1 MTLKSKSE
9 NYNKQKCCRK
19 TLLAIC
25 ITDEEMSSNA
35 VSSFTIYL
43 IIHNELQ
50 FGRTNYV
57 EINLLC
63 NICLLKV
70 FRWSENA

>member
-25 ITDEEMSSNA
+25 ITDEEMSSHA
-35 VSSFTIYL
+35 VS
-43 IIHNELQ
+43 
-50 FGRTNYV
+50 
-57 EINLLC
+57 
-63 NICLLKV
+63 
-70 FRWSENA
+70 